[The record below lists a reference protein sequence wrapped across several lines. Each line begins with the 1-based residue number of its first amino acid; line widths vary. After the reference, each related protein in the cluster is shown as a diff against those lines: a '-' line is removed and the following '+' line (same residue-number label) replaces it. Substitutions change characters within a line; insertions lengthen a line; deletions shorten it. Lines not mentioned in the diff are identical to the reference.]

1 MTATHTAAPAATHT
15 VTGRPTG
22 RPDIGPTLDDSTPVS
37 RAVDTIPASVVLL
50 ILSIVTTVGFCRVF
64 DGWEFLAPMLTVVIG
79 VHVAALVMRL
89 FNLPGYIAIPAQIFV
104 LFALVAWK
112 YYPTTLTGPFPSGST
127 WDFMSLDLQLARE
140 QFPDAIAPVAAVG
153 GFVVGAAFALGLAAL
168 LSDAFAFRAY
178 GRAEAAVPSAVLFV
192 FAAALGIDNHRVSV
206 TAAWLAAALAV
217 IAILRA
223 SHAQS
228 EHDWIGPRARVLLS
242 VLPLAA
248 VLAGCAALGGA
259 IIGPRLP
266 GAGDEGLVDTHSNT
280 ETVNVGSPLV
290 SIRSRLVNQSALE
303 MISVASAAP
312 HYWRLTALS
321 VFDGEQW
328 KLPDSSL
335 APVSG
340 PFADPGTRPIETQ
353 QIRISGLTDVLLP
366 AAFSPVGVDGGDVD
380 FVADSAMLVVSGG
393 LERGDEFD
401 IDSAL
406 IDLDPGVYASATSF
420 NPPNPITLDLPDDFP
435 SSVAETA
442 VEITAAASSNYD
454 KAIALQTWFRSTFTY
469 DLSVQKGHSDNAMVN
484 FLRIKRGYCEQFAGT
499 FAAMARSLG
508 IPSRVAVGFTPGEFR
523 ADGRYHVYGRNAH
536 AWPEV
541 WFDDIGWVSFEP
553 TPGRGEP
560 GAEDRTGLATEQASA
575 DAGDPGTAQSTAPS
589 LTPNTVAEPGQV
601 PVTTLPDEIPTPTTV
616 PGTPAVV
623 APTEPSGVSGSAW
636 LVMGL
641 IVAIGA
647 WLIGMPKVLAR
658 LRARHTS
665 KNPLVM
671 ITDSWERAAR
681 SLTLIGLGPHVGET
695 PIEHARR
702 VEATS
707 GVGNHTLRDLASA
720 ATAAIYGEHGDNTT
734 ALRCV
739 GLAEQVVH
747 SVKGRLTVPQ
757 KVVNIVD
764 PRRVRLLMG

>member
-1 MTATHTAAPAATHT
+1 MT
-15 VTGRPTG
+15 VTNAVPAVAASTRGEVSSPT
-22 RPDIGPTLDDSTPVS
+22 S
-37 RAVDTIPASVVLL
+37 RAIDTIPSSVVLM

-64 DGWEFLAPMLTVVIG
+64 DGWEYLAPMLTVVIG

-89 FNLPGYIAIPAQIFV
+89 INLPGYIAIPAQMLV
-104 LFALVAWK
+104 LFALVGWK
-112 YYPTTLTGPFPSGST
+112 YYPSTMTGPFPSGRT

-140 QFPDAIAPVAAVG
+140 QFPDAVAPVAAVG

-178 GRAEAAVPSAVLFV
+178 GRGEATVPSAVLFV
-192 FAAALGIDNHRVSV
+192 FAAALGIDNHRVAV

-228 EHDWIGPRARVLLS
+228 EHEWIGPRSRVLLS

-259 IIGPRLP
+259 VIGPRLP
-266 GAGDEGLVDTHSNT
+266 GAGDEGLVDTHSSS

-312 HYWRLTALS
+312 HYWRTTSLNT
-321 VFDGEQW
+321 FDGEQW
-328 KLPDSSL
+328 KLQKSTLED
-335 APVSG
+335 VTG
-340 PFADPGTRPIETQ
+340 NFADPGTRPVEIQ
-353 QIRISGLTDVLLP
+353 QVRISGLTDVLLP
-366 AAFSPVGVDGGDVD
+366 AAYSPVGVQGGNVT
-380 FVADSAMLVVSGG
+380 FVADSATLVVPDG
-393 LERGDEFD
+393 LGRGDEFD
-401 IDSAL
+401 IVSAL
-406 IDLDPGVYASATSF
+406 VDVDPAVLAEATSS
-420 NPPNPITLDLPDDFP
+420 NPPNPITLDLPDNFP

-442 VEITAAASSNYD
+442 LDVTGDADTSYG
-454 KAIALQTWFRSTFTY
+454 KAIALQSWFRSTFTY
-469 DLSVQKGHSDNAMVN
+469 DLSVQKGHGDNAMVN

-508 IPSRVAVGFTPGEFR
+508 LPSRVAVGFTPGDLR

-536 AWPEV
+536 AWPEL
-541 WFDDIGWVSFEP
+541 WFDDVGWVSFDP

-560 GAEDRTGLATEQASA
+560 GTENYTGLAAQQATADA
-575 DAGDPGTAQSTAPS
+575 DAGNPGATATTSPAA
-589 LTPNTVAEPGQV
+589 TPTTVADPNLS
-601 PVTTLPDEIPTPTTV
+601 PVTTLPDDIPTPTTA
-616 PGTPAVV
+616 PPEATATPFR
-623 APTEPSGVSGSAW
+623 EPAGVSASTW
-636 LVMGL
+636 LVMTL
-641 IVAIGA
+641 IVVVGA
-647 WLIGMPKVLAR
+647 WLIGMPKVLAK
-658 LRARHTS
+658 LRERRRS

-702 VEATS
+702 VGDAA
-707 GVGNHTLRDLASA
+707 GVGNRTLRDLAVSA
-720 ATAAIYGEHGDNTT
+720 TTATYGERGDNTT

-747 SVKGRLTVPQ
+747 SVKSRLSVPQ
-757 KVVNIVD
+757 KVVNFVD
-764 PRRVRLLMG
+764 PRRVRLLMH